1 MQDRFFIYNAV
12 IDIPLKKN
20 SYIIFEYGFNSEYID
35 IPLIVNLK
43 IDNVLEKDFNIN
55 LKEYN
60 KIRHMFKLDYNITKI
75 NFYLYLFN
83 NEIYNDQKMKHLK
96 KILFNNK
103 KLNLIYFLI
112 YRYMNYYR
120 KPINKTVDGVKLK
133 MQIGALTLKLS
144 ENNGNI
150 SKSKTDISSNLS
162 KIIINTS
169 DISSNLSKI
178 NTNTSLI
185 DTNRDNIAS
194 NLTMLNNIDI
204 DLASLRGRIN
214 THQNNIQNIN
224 SNINAIEENNLKIS
238 DEVFNNRYN
247 IINQSFN
254 LNKNTHSYQLFEKVI
269 ENNMVSGE
277 LTINAIINY
286 KYNDLKNDIKRL
298 CHLYQIYN
306 DKNELFYSITLDNHD
321 FGVPSNSDKNILNVS
336 DNFCF
341 NINNKDKI
349 KLVLSLSRINEWGI
363 GNINLQMIDNNSIN
377 IIYKEKTNVSDK
389 FDENDKKIKAIDDK
403 ISSNNNLISNNF
415 TSILPLKT
423 NYVIDNIWL
432 FNLNSNKDIN
442 FKSDIKKI
450 LVYENN
456 IDYQFKVNS
465 FIEINESITYKYD
478 NIKLYY
484 YVLKEKYILMDQNDI
499 ILDEF
504 NFNIKSKGVYF

>member
-1 MQDRFFIYNAV
+1 
-12 IDIPLKKN
+12 
-20 SYIIFEYGFNSEYID
+20 
-35 IPLIVNLK
+35 
-43 IDNVLEKDFNIN
+43 
-55 LKEYN
+55 
-60 KIRHMFKLDYNITKI
+60 
-75 NFYLYLFN
+75 
-83 NEIYNDQKMKHLK
+83 
-96 KILFNNK
+96 
-103 KLNLIYFLI
+103 
-112 YRYMNYYR
+112 MNYYR
-120 KPINKTVDGVKLK
+120 KPINKTVDDVKLK
-133 MQIGALTLKLS
+133 MQIGSLILKLS
-144 ENNGNI
+144 ENDEN
-150 SKSKTDISSNLS
+150 ISSNTSDIS
-162 KIIINTS
+162 KT

-185 DTNRDNIAS
+185 DTNRDNISS
-194 NLTMLNNIDI
+194 NLTTLNNIDI
-204 DLASLRGRIN
+204 DLVSLRGRIN
-214 THQNNIQNIN
+214 THQNDIQNIN

-238 DEVFNNRYN
+238 DEVFNNRYD

-254 LNKNTHSYQLFEKVI
+254 FNKNKHSYKLFKKVF

-277 LTINAIINY
+277 LIINTIINY
-286 KYNDLKNDIKRL
+286 KYDNLENDLNRL
-298 CHLYQIYN
+298 THLYQFHN

-349 KLVLSLSRINEWGI
+349 KLVLSLSRINEWGT
-363 GNINLQMIDNNSIN
+363 GSINLEMIDNNSIN
-377 IIYKEKTNVSDK
+377 IIYKEKTNVSYK

-415 TSILPLKT
+415 TSILPSKS

-465 FIEINESITYKYD
+465 FIEINESTAYKYD
-478 NIKLYY
+478 NIELYY
-484 YVLKEKYILMDQNDI
+484 YVLKEKYILMDQNDT

-504 NFNIKSKGVYF
+504 NFNIKSKGFIFNNLHIYDNQYFFKVQSNITTLKLKVYLERINYDNDTEFDLQLNSNYQSNFVCLKYFKYT